1 MGLYRRAWK
10 WKYIIEAALH
20 CFGKQ
25 KRGYFFLKAEKC
37 KPSKPYSQNPTSPKV
52 PFCHTVLTPKI
63 FALKVRDAPASAS

>member
-25 KRGYFFLKAEKC
+25 KRGYFLKGREM
-37 KPSKPYSQNPTSPKV
+37 
-52 PFCHTVLTPKI
+52 
-63 FALKVRDAPASAS
+63 